1 MTDASPYAVA
11 MSASESRPGQGV
23 RNLGTFDSPIDLTE
37 LTRLGDTAAGDTSRS
52 FVHDIIELFLT
63 LTPDIYKTARAAF
76 ADADAQSVARAAHK
90 LKSQAAYFGA
100 RRMVNVCKQL
110 ETYGYGGELSRC
122 ERLLDDLEDELDRVV
137 AALQPHRYRDNH

>member
-1 MTDASPYAVA
+1 SPV
-11 MSASESRPGQGV
+11 
-23 RNLGTFDSPIDLTE
+23 DLTE
-37 LTRLGDTAAGDTSRS
+37 LVRLGDTATNDNAHS
-52 FVHDIIELFLT
+52 FVHDIIDLFLT

-110 ETYGYGGELSRC
+110 ETHGYAGELHRC
-122 ERLLDDLEDELDRVV
+122 ERLLDDLEDELDRV
-137 AALQPHRYRDNH
+137 

>member
-1 MTDASPYAVA
+1 MPASGERRLPVQPAIA
-11 MSASESRPGQGV
+11 RE
-23 RNLGTFDSPIDLTE
+23 SPIDLAE
-37 LTRLGDTAAGDTSRS
+37 LCRLGDTATGDTSRN

-63 LTPDIYKTARAAF
+63 LTPDIYKTARAAY

-100 RRMVNVCKQL
+100 RRMVGVCKQL
-110 ETYGYGGELSRC
+110 ETHGYAGELSRC

-137 AALQPHRYRDNH
+137 AALQPHRYREAQ

>member
-1 MTDASPYAVA
+1 MLGE
-11 MSASESRPGQGV
+11 MSASEPRPRVPV
-23 RNLGTFDSPIDLTE
+23 RSPSVESPIDLSE
-37 LTRLGDTAAGDTSRS
+37 LVRLGDTANNDNART

-63 LTPDIYKTARAAF
+63 LSPDIYATARAAY
-76 ADADAQSVARAAHK
+76 ADGDAQSVARAAHK

-110 ETYGYGGELSRC
+110 ETHGYAGELTRC

-137 AALQPHRYRDNH
+137 AALQPHRHSG

>member
-1 MTDASPYAVA
+1 MLAE
-11 MSASESRPGQGV
+11 MSASEPRPRVPV
-23 RNLGTFDSPIDLTE
+23 RSPSVESPIDLSE
-37 LTRLGDTAAGDTSRS
+37 LVRLGDTATNDNART

-63 LTPDIYKTARAAF
+63 LSPDIYGTARAAY
-76 ADADAQSVARAAHK
+76 ADGDSQSVARAAHK

-110 ETYGYGGELSRC
+110 ETHGYAGELTRC

-137 AALQPHRYRDNH
+137 AALQPHRHSG

>member
-1 MTDASPYAVA
+1 
-11 MSASESRPGQGV
+11 MSASEPRLRPGV
-23 RNLGTFDSPIDLTE
+23 RTAQLESPVDLTE
-37 LTRLGDTAAGDTSRS
+37 LCRLGDTAIGDTSRS

-63 LTPDIYKTARAAF
+63 LTPDIYHTARAAY
-76 ADADAQSVARAAHK
+76 ADGDAQSLARASHK

-110 ETYGYGGELSRC
+110 EQYGYAGELTRC

-137 AALQPHRYRDNH
+137 AALQPHRHSADR

>member
-1 MTDASPYAVA
+1 
-11 MSASESRPGQGV
+11 MSASELRPAPSV
-23 RNLGTFDSPIDLTE
+23 RNLTAAESPIDLTE
-37 LTRLGDTAAGDTSRS
+37 LTRLGDTAGGDTFSGDASAPARS

-63 LTPDIYKTARAAF
+63 LTPDIYKTARAAY

-100 RRMVNVCKQL
+100 RKMVSVCKQL
-110 ETYGYGGELSRC
+110 ETHGYAGELSRC

-137 AALQPHRYRDNH
+137 AALQPHRYREY

>member
-1 MTDASPYAVA
+1 
-11 MSASESRPGQGV
+11 MSASEPLPRRSV
-23 RNLGTFDSPIDLTE
+23 RNLSPVESPIDLTE
-37 LTRLGDTAAGDTSRS
+37 LTRLGDTAAGDPSRS

-63 LTPDIYKTARAAF
+63 LTPDIYKTARAAY

-100 RRMVNVCKQL
+100 RRMVSVCKQL
-110 ETYGYGGELSRC
+110 ETHGYAGELSRC

-137 AALQPHRYRDNH
+137 AALQPHRYNEAL

>member
-1 MTDASPYAVA
+1 VSV
-11 MSASESRPGQGV
+11 E
-23 RNLGTFDSPIDLTE
+23 SPIDLTE
-37 LTRLGDTAAGDTSRS
+37 LMRLGGTASGGDSTGN

-63 LTPDIYKTARAAF
+63 LTPDIYTAARTAYAEG
-76 ADADAQSVARAAHK
+76 DAQSVARAAHK

-110 ETYGYGGELSRC
+110 EQHGYAGELTRC

-137 AALQPHRYRDNH
+137 AALQPHRHEPR

>member
-1 MTDASPYAVA
+1 MLSS
-11 MSASESRPGQGV
+11 MSASEPRSRVNV
-23 RNLGTFDSPIDLTE
+23 RSPSVESPIDLTE
-37 LTRLGDTAAGDTSRS
+37 LVRLGDTTSNDNSRS

-63 LTPDIYKTARAAF
+63 LTPDIYATARAAY
-76 ADADAQSVARAAHK
+76 ADGDAQSVARAAHK

-110 ETYGYGGELSRC
+110 ESHGYAGELTRC

-137 AALQPHRYRDNH
+137 AALQPHRHAGP